1 MKKILLKENKIGE
14 SPVAGCELEGNKIG
28 LFITSLGVLASC
40 ALCLIKSR
48 EEQGGGGNYEFR
60 LY

>member
-28 LFITSLGVLASC
+28 LFFITSLGALASY
-40 ALCLIKSR
+40 ALGLIKSR
-48 EEQGGGGNYEFR
+48 GEQGGGGKLR
-60 LY
+60 I